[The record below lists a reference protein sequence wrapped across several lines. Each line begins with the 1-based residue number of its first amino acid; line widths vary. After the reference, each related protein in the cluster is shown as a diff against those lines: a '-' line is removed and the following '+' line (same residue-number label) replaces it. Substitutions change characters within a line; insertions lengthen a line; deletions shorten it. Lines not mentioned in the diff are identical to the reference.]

1 MLRLRFMAPLLV
13 VGMFGSGFLMG
24 EDKKTDKEQVVII
37 RRLPA
42 YYNRLTLSQEQRNQ
56 IYKIRGKYETEIQQL
71 YEKINALRDEERA
84 AYENVLTPDQLARLR
99 QILVGADRKKGA
111 GAKDAEAKMPKKD
124 SEGASKKKETAAK
137 DKKKDAESKD
147 KNAPVEIKK

>member
-1 MLRLRFMAPLLV
+1 MLRLRFMVPLLV
-13 VGMFGSGFLMG
+13 VGMFGSGLLMG
-24 EDKKTDKEQVVII
+24 DDKKPEKEQVVII

-42 YYNRLTLSQEQRNQ
+42 YYNRLGLSQEQRNQ
-56 IYKIRGKYETEIQQL
+56 LYKLRGKYETEIQRLQ
-71 YEKINALRDEERA
+71 EKINELRDEERA

-111 GAKDAEAKMPKKD
+111 GAKDAEARVQKKN
-124 SEGASKKKETAAK
+124 TVAK

-147 KNAPVEIKK
+147 KKSPGEITKPIEIKK

>member
-13 VGMFGSGFLMG
+13 VGMFGSGFLIG
-24 EDKKTDKEQVVII
+24 DDKKPEKEQVVII

-42 YYNRLTLSQEQRNQ
+42 YYSRIGLSQKQKNE
-56 IYKIRGKYETEIQQL
+56 IYRIRGKYETEIQGL
-71 YEKINALRDEERA
+71 YEKINELRDEEKT

-99 QILVGADRKKGA
+99 EILVGADRKKG
-111 GAKDAEAKMPKKD
+111 GVAKDAEAKMEKKNTA
-124 SEGASKKKETAAK
+124 GASKKKDTAAK
-137 DKKKDAESKD
+137 ATKKGAESKD

>member
-1 MLRLRFMAPLLV
+1 MLPLLA
-13 VGMFGSGFLMG
+13 VGLVWSSFLMG
-24 EDKKTDKEQVVII
+24 EDKKSDKEPVVII

-42 YYNRLTLSQEQRNQ
+42 YYNRLGLSQEQRNQ
-56 IYKIRGKYETEIQQL
+56 LYKIRGKYDTEIQRLQ
-71 YEKINALRDEERA
+71 EKINELRDEERA

-111 GAKDAEAKMPKKD
+111 GAKDTEAKMEKKNTGG
-124 SEGASKKKETAAK
+124 ESKKKDTVAK

-147 KNAPVEIKK
+147 KNAPIEIKK